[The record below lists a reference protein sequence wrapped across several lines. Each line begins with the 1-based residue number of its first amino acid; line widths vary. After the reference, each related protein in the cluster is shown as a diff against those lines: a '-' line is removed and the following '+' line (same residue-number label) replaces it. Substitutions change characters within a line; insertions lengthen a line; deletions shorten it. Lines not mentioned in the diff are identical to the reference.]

1 MRRVQKFGLILVG
14 LCVAAVILWT
24 TALFRYSVEGNLSN
38 LKEQTQHWLNR
49 GNLVPMEY
57 SVRLYG
63 PVSLD
68 NLVYVPMEVGPEQN
82 LGYIRLERGFGG
94 RCKIAG
100 TSYSTGSFY
109 TGVLDAE
116 GERRLMFLG
125 RNRSGEITKAEF
137 HWDGGDEY
145 ENAVPAGGYTYE
157 LAIPQEAVFLVCVPV
172 DGNIPLGPVL
182 PEQIALY
189 DAQERNITDRFPL
202 SGGWIQ

>member
-57 SVRLYG
+57 SVRLYD
-63 PVSLD
+63 PVSLG

-100 TSYSTGSFY
+100 TSYSNRELLY
-109 TGVLDAE
+109 
-116 GERRLMFLG
+116 RRFGCG
-125 RNRSGEITKAEF
+125 RGAPP
-137 HWDGGDEY
+137 D
-145 ENAVPAGGYTYE
+145 
-157 LAIPQEAVFLVCVPV
+157 VF
-172 DGNIPLGPVL
+172 G
-182 PEQIALY
+182 
-189 DAQERNITDRFPL
+189 AQSVWRDYK
-202 SGGWIQ
+202 G

>member
-57 SVRLYG
+57 SVRLYD
-63 PVSLD
+63 PVSLG

-100 TSYSTGSFY
+100 TSYSTGSF
-109 TGVLDAE
+109 
-116 GERRLMFLG
+116 
-125 RNRSGEITKAEF
+125 
-137 HWDGGDEY
+137 
-145 ENAVPAGGYTYE
+145 
-157 LAIPQEAVFLVCVPV
+157 
-172 DGNIPLGPVL
+172 
-182 PEQIALY
+182 
-189 DAQERNITDRFPL
+189 
-202 SGGWIQ
+202 